1 MSLRRSTLLI
11 GLVGLITALL
21 VVSSG
26 TAEGAWW
33 PKRKLALKRT
43 LAADQVAPTKP
54 RGLTVV
60 ATTATSVTVSWR
72 RSSDR
77 VGVAGYIVYRNGVR
91 IGSTART
98 TTRYVASALKCGTS
112 YQIAV
117 QAYDLAGNRS
127 ARAVVL
133 AATSS
138 CVDTTPPS
146 VPGNVAQTNVT
157 SSSITVSWAPSTDNM
172 GVVGYEVLSDGVLA
186 GSTASTL
193 FALTGLRCG
202 AMYTIGVRALDA
214 AGHRSEAA
222 SILVTTAGCPDTSA
236 PSSPSALRVT
246 SVNQTSVSVRWSAST
261 DDRGVAGYGVYRGS
275 APAGSTGA
283 TSYTVGSLSCGT
295 SYVIGVDAYDAA
307 GNRSGRSTITATT
320 SQCPAPGPAPPGDT
334 TPPSVPSGLTVTG
347 ATASTISLGWTASTD
362 NTGVAGY
369 GLYRDNGNAGST
381 SVPSATFSGLAC
393 GRSYDLAVDAYDANG
408 NRSTRSS
415 VTSSTAP
422 CPDTAPPSVP
432 SGLTQ
437 TGVTQSTVGLTW
449 TASSDNVGVAGY
461 GIYLAGVRIASTSS
475 PGYTFASLTCGTTYS
490 AGVDAYDA
498 AGSRSAVA
506 TLFVATAACSGDTQ
520 APTAPQNQSI
530 AAVTESSFRMSWS
543 AATDNV
549 GVTGY
554 AVYLN
559 GAKVG
564 TTTGTSYTYTG
575 LTCGTAYTVGLEA
588 FDAAGNTSNLTQA
601 TGPASTSACTPAPD
615 TQAPSSPGNL
625 TLGAVSQT
633 SASVSWSASS
643 DNVGVTGYGYY
654 RGGSLVASGTGT
666 SYAFTGLACGTGYSL
681 AIDAYDAAGN
691 RSAKATIA
699 ATTNACSP
707 PPPPP
712 PPPVPG
718 GANLWVDT
726 SGGSCARQAAP
737 GAYADLQACS
747 WNQAYQAAQTGDL
760 ILVRGGNYGDV
771 KIGPNKTSIGSPGVT
786 FRTASGENVVVDDF
800 ENGHI
805 AGSGGGSN
813 ISFVGPVSA
822 RTFRSDRAS
831 NVVVDGWNIDC
842 NGCNS
847 VQIFHLES
855 ASNVTV
861 RNSEIQDNTND
872 SLMWISGSNLTF
884 ENNKIHDAGLTAGS
898 GAHTECLY
906 AWNVTNLTLKRN
918 HFYHCGVMDVFITG
932 SDVANGGLVENNV
945 FEKPWES
952 TGRISNSAFAF
963 HFRNGGNPSP
973 DPSNWDFRYNTFVGP
988 LSITPDENP
997 VGSGGMRVI
1006 GNVFLAGSPC
1016 GHANATY
1023 SYNAFVSGGCGSNN
1037 IVNSA
1042 GDLTWLGF
1050 LSIGDPGQLH
1060 ACSPPAC
1067 SATRAIRAITPP
1079 STAPATAVRSGL
1091 RPTSARTNSARTGSR
1106 TFAQRR

>member
-1 MSLRRSTLLI
+1 M
-11 GLVGLITALL
+11 
-21 VVSSG
+21 
-26 TAEGAWW
+26 
-33 PKRKLALKRT
+33 
-43 LAADQVAPTKP
+43 
-54 RGLTVV
+54 
-60 ATTATSVTVSWR
+60 
-72 RSSDR
+72 
-77 VGVAGYIVYRNGVR
+77 
-91 IGSTART
+91 
-98 TTRYVASALKCGTS
+98 
-112 YQIAV
+112 
-117 QAYDLAGNRS
+117 
-127 ARAVVL
+127 
-133 AATSS
+133 
-138 CVDTTPPS
+138 
-146 VPGNVAQTNVT
+146 
-157 SSSITVSWAPSTDNM
+157 
-172 GVVGYEVLSDGVLA
+172 
-186 GSTASTL
+186 
-193 FALTGLRCG
+193 
-202 AMYTIGVRALDA
+202 
-214 AGHRSEAA
+214 
-222 SILVTTAGCPDTSA
+222 
-236 PSSPSALRVT
+236 
-246 SVNQTSVSVRWSAST
+246 
-261 DDRGVAGYGVYRGS
+261 
-275 APAGSTGA
+275 
-283 TSYTVGSLSCGT
+283 
-295 SYVIGVDAYDAA
+295 
-307 GNRSGRSTITATT
+307 
-320 SQCPAPGPAPPGDT
+320 
-334 TPPSVPSGLTVTG
+334 TG

-362 NTGVAGY
+362 NTAVAGY

-393 GRSYDLAVDAYDANG
+393 GRSYHLAVDAYDANG
-408 NRSTRSS
+408 NRSARSS

-422 CPDTAPPSVP
+422 CPDTAPPSAP

-588 FDAAGNTSNLTQA
+588 FDAAGNTSDLTQA

-654 RGGSLVASGTGT
+654 RGGSLVGERHGDELRLHGARVWH
-666 SYAFTGLACGTGYSL
+666 GLL
-681 AIDAYDAAGN
+681 ARDRCVRRGREPLRQGHD
-691 RSAKATIA
+691 RRDDECLLA
-699 ATTNACSP
+699 ATAA
-707 PPPPP
+707 PPPP

-771 KIGPNKTSIGSPGVT
+771 KIGPNKASIGSPGVT
-786 FRTASGENVVVDDF
+786 FRTASGDNVVVDDF

-831 NVVVDGWNIDC
+831 NIVVDGWNVDC

-861 RNSEIQDNTND
+861 RNSEIQDNTNN
-872 SLMWISGSNLTF
+872 SLMWISGTNLTF

-963 HFRNGGNPSP
+963 HFRNGG
-973 DPSNWDFRYNTFVGP
+973 
-988 LSITPDENP
+988 
-997 VGSGGMRVI
+997 
-1006 GNVFLAGSPC
+1006 A
-1016 GHANATY
+1016 
-1023 SYNAFVSGGCGSNN
+1023 
-1037 IVNSA
+1037 
-1042 GDLTWLGF
+1042 
-1050 LSIGDPGQLH
+1050 
-1060 ACSPPAC
+1060 
-1067 SATRAIRAITPP
+1067 TPP
-1079 STAPATAVRSGL
+1079 GSEQLGLPLQHLPRPAQHHSRTRTPSAPAGCA
-1091 RPTSARTNSARTGSR
+1091 
-1106 TFAQRR
+1106 